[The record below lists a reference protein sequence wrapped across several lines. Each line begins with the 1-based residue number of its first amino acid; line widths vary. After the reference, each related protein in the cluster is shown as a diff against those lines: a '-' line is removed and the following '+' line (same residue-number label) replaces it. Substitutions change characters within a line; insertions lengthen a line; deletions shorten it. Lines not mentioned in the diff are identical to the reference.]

1 MTFTI
6 TLDSLLKSILL
17 IVAIIAIIVLIVL
30 LVKVIKALKTLPSTM
45 GHVYNIIGNVDDLST
60 GVKDVAH
67 KAATALTS
75 VKDAADAN
83 KGPIRAA
90 TGFVN
95 AVSSLI
101 NLTRKEK

>member
-6 TLDSLLKSILL
+6 TLDSLLRSILL

-45 GHVYNIIGNVDDLST
+45 EHVDSIIGNVDDLSIGAKNT
-60 GVKDVAH
+60 VH
-67 KAATALTS
+67 KAAAALTS

-83 KGPIRAA
+83 KGPVRAA

-101 NLTRKEK
+101 SLVKKQ